1 MEPVSYFTTETQVIG
16 LGIMERK
23 NIKKMIQNGEMAVGM
38 CCQLLDPAV
47 AEIAGLAGF
56 DFIRIEGEHMNF
68 DWNTVR
74 NFVVAADGVGI
85 PVIARVNR
93 LDDITGLN
101 DLGIAG
107 YQIPHVRSAE
117 QARDIVSRVKYAPT
131 GVRGYARYVRGQKY
145 GMTSFEDY
153 KKFAE
158 EEMLLIVQ
166 IEDQMGIDHMEEI
179 ISTEGIDVICSGK
192 GDLSQALGMIGDLNH
207 DAIREVENRIIMYAE
222 KYGKKTMILG
232 RDEKDWLDLVSHGNC
247 VITEH
252 AVDLKILMDGALEA
266 RKGMQYLK
274 DHYQMKQGT

>member
-1 MEPVSYFTTETQVIG
+1 MKTEG
-16 LGIMERK
+16 KGSDLGMMDRK
-23 NIKKMIQNGEMAVGM
+23 NIKKMIQNGEMVTGM

-68 DWNTVR
+68 DWDTVR
-74 NFVVAADGVGI
+74 NFVIAADGVGI

-107 YQIPHVRSAE
+107 YQIPHVRSGE
-117 QARDIVSRVKYAPT
+117 QARDIVSRVKYAPV
-131 GVRGYARYVRGQKY
+131 GIRGYARYVRGQKY

-153 KKFAE
+153 QRFAE

-192 GDLSQALGMIGDLNH
+192 GDLSQALGVIGNLNH
-207 DAIREVENRIIMYAE
+207 DAIRDVEKKIIALAE

-232 RDEKDWLDLVSHGNC
+232 RDESDWMDLVSHGNC

-252 AVDLKILMDGALEA
+252 AVDLKILLDGALEA
-266 RKGMQYLK
+266 RKRMQYLK
-274 DHYQMKQGT
+274 DNYKMKERA